1 MKKLLFIFLIINIAL
16 AVEEEETKTNPL
28 DKIKEEIEKK
38 AKEISEKAKEIAEN
52 AAEKAKEAGQE
63 ISEKTK
69 ELMENASEK
78 GKEFKKNFI
87 KLYEKLSI
95 DIQEGIV
102 WLIENGYWDLIVDF
116 AETVGQVAAI
126 QACKTYFPQ
135 GAVLCDPIVKFIF
148 DAIVSLLDKIKED
161 VQE

>member
-1 MKKLLFIFLIINIAL
+1 MRKLLFIFFLINVAF
-16 AVEEEETKTNPL
+16 AVEEEGTKTNHL

-38 AKEISEKAKEIAEN
+38 AKEISKKAKKIAEN

-95 DIQEGIV
+95 DIQEGIA
-102 WLIENGYWDLIVDF
+102 WLIENGYWELIVDV
-116 AETVGQVAAI
+116 AETVGKVAAI

-135 GAVLCDPIVKFIF
+135 GAVLCDPIVQFIF
-148 DAIVSLLDKIKED
+148 DAIVSLIDKIKED
-161 VQE
+161 VKG

>member
-1 MKKLLFIFLIINIAL
+1 MKKLLFIFLIINVAF
-16 AVEEEETKTNPL
+16 AVEEEGTKTNRL

-38 AKEISEKAKEIAEN
+38 AKEISKKAKKIAEN
-52 AAEKAKEAGQE
+52 AAEKAKETGQE

-69 ELMENASEK
+69 QLMENSSEK

-95 DIQEGIV
+95 DIQEGIA
-102 WLIENGYWDLIVDF
+102 WLIENGYWELIVDF
-116 AETVGQVAAI
+116 AETVGKVAAI

-148 DAIVSLLDKIKED
+148 DAIVSLIDKIKED
-161 VQE
+161 VKE